1 MDETTSSK
9 LKLHATIFRNQNFH
23 QATSDKR
30 KEWNNY
36 SSIVVYHKYPAANPL
51 LSKPEDQ

>member
-1 MDETTSSK
+1 MQQFLQSELSS
-9 LKLHATIFRNQNFH
+9 
-23 QATSDKR
+23 SDKR